1 MVTVEIPTRLTMD
14 DLLAAVDKL
23 PNQALLEFSW
33 RVRAIQTKRGLP
45 MVETEDEQILLQ
57 VIADQRLP
65 ESEQKRLAW
74 LRQKSDDETLT
85 PEEYTELLSYVQR
98 VEQQELTRLEALI
111 ELAQKRGITLHE
123 VVHQLG
129 IEPNY
134 A

>member
-23 PNQALLEFSW
+23 PNQALLEFGW

-45 MVETEDEQILLQ
+45 LVEAEDEQVLLQ

-65 ESEQKRLAW
+65 ESEQKRLAL
-74 LRQKSDDETLT
+74 LRQKSDDEILT
-85 PEEYTELLSYVQR
+85 PEEHAELLRYVQR
-98 VEQQELTRLEALI
+98 VEQQDLTRLEALI

-123 VVHQLG
+123 VMHQVG